1 MIHSQKKGN
10 DFMKNNPILQLLMI
24 GIGIIIL
31 FTAVIIG
38 NQTRSQTPTPQPL
51 LSEEE
56 SFPEV
61 TRVSLEEALLA
72 NKTGSAVFIDVR
84 DRSAYEETHIP
95 DSLSFPLV
103 QLESQLKE
111 LDPDAWIITYCTW
124 PAEESSARA
133 ARILLD
139 NGFEKVTP
147 ILGGLRAWEEA
158 GYPVE
163 TSP

>member
-10 DFMKNNPILQLLMI
+10 DFMKNKPILQILMI

-31 FTAVIIG
+31 FTAVLIG
-38 NQTRSQTPTPQPL
+38 NQNRSQTPKPRPL

-72 NKTGSAVFIDVR
+72 NNTGSAVFIDVR

-95 DSLSFPLV
+95 GSISFPLAK
-103 QLESQLKE
+103 LESQLKE
-111 LDPDAWIITYCTW
+111 LDPNSWIITYCT
-124 PAEESSARA
+124 
-133 ARILLD
+133 
-139 NGFEKVTP
+139 
-147 ILGGLRAWEEA
+147 
-158 GYPVE
+158 
-163 TSP
+163 